1 MPEPGSPRDGR
12 LLEVVNDYV
21 VTCGIQR
28 CQIHVT
34 GSPLVPRGRVFVAI
48 PYIWNEHSLEPV
60 ADDLGH
66 TKVIAAEGEQDAV
79 EWACQALERRLGP
92 RRSTPAL
99 TDVEDAVRHILSPVA
114 LPIL

>member
-1 MPEPGSPRDGR
+1 MD
-12 LLEVVNDYV
+12 VVNDYV
-21 VTCGIQR
+21 VTCGIQP

-34 GSPLVPRGRVFVAI
+34 AAPLVPRGRVFVAI

-60 ADDLGH
+60 ADELGH
-66 TKVIAAEGEQDAV
+66 PKVITADDESDAV

-92 RRSTPAL
+92 RKTSPVL
-99 TDVEDAVRHILSPVA
+99 HDADDEIRRILSPVA

>member
-1 MPEPGSPRDGR
+1 MPEPGSSRDGR
-12 LLEVVNDYV
+12 LLEVANDYV

-34 GSPLVPRGRVFVAI
+34 GSPLVPRGRIFLAI

-66 TKVIAAEGEQDAV
+66 AKVIAADGEQDAV

-92 RRSTPAL
+92 RRSSPAL
-99 TDVEDAVRHILSPVA
+99 SDADDEVRRILAPVA